1 VTEYRWYVREFTPV
15 GPGNAF
21 LDSGPPARVTTK
33 SLAGTGTNYMP
44 PQVAFALTE
53 KTAWPKHWGRTY
65 LPTPQGLHVFGDRW
79 TSACVDTIV
88 GAANTLYQG
97 LAAAEFFPVVPVTQV
112 ASDPAR
118 ALVGITQVQG
128 DDIPDVIRRRRPRN
142 TTYRKV
148 LP

>member
-1 VTEYRWYVREFTPV
+1 
-15 GPGNAF
+15 
-21 LDSGPPARVTTK
+21 
-33 SLAGTGTNYMP
+33 MP